1 MLRPYWESHSPCL
14 ETMTLCRKRASVL
27 MAGSLGLD
35 AQEVRGA
42 VLHSFHPLA
51 KQGTR
56 VALFLRI
63 DRTLRQNAEPQ
74 QVGQPL
80 RIGEVIA
87 VFEPFVLLAS
97 RIAQF

>member
-42 VLHSFHPLA
+42 VLH
-51 KQGTR
+51 
-56 VALFLRI
+56 
-63 DRTLRQNAEPQ
+63 
-74 QVGQPL
+74 
-80 RIGEVIA
+80 
-87 VFEPFVLLAS
+87 
-97 RIAQF
+97 